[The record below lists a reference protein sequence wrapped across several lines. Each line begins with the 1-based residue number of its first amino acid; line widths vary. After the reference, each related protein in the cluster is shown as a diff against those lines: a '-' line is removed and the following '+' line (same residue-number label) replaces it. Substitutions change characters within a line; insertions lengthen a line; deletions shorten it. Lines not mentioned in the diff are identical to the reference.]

1 MKLFASLLVVFL
13 MFLCSVSALSPRLVA
28 ESPLYELWVYQPHE
42 GKQQELLAF
51 IEKHGMRITKANEI
65 EILGAFVPLSAQ
77 DERIVTLV
85 RHKDR
90 ESCDRNYEKMMADPK
105 TQAVFQEA
113 FPAGPPVQSLARVF
127 LKTTDYSPELSR
139 ESPGNRVL
147 ELRSYIASS
156 GNLES
161 LNARFRNHTMKLFA
175 KHGMNN
181 LIYWNVDDGG
191 AMKAVEL
198 LAAVSPKNQ
207 AAAGIGEELPSQGN
221 ALVYF
226 LTHASQDAAKGS
238 FDAFRQDPDWV
249 AVRNESEKKAGGS
262 LTAGSGVKSWFLK
275 PTDFSPLK

>member
-13 MFLCSVSALSPRLVA
+13 MFLCSVCVLSPRLEA
-28 ESPLYELWVYQPHE
+28 QSPLYELRIYQPFE
-42 GKQQELLAF
+42 GKQKELLGF
-51 IEKHGMRITKANEI
+51 IEKHGMSITKANGI
-65 EILGAFVPLSAQ
+65 EILGAFVPSSAE
-77 DERIVTLV
+77 DDRIVTLV

-90 ESCDRNYEKMMADPK
+90 ESCDRNYEKMMADPE
-105 TQAVFQEA
+105 TRAAFQEA
-113 FPAGPPVQSLARVF
+113 FPSGPPVQSLTRVF
-127 LKTTDYSPELSR
+127 LRTTDYSPALPQ
-139 ESPGNRVL
+139 ESLGNRVF

-191 AMKAVEL
+191 EMKAVDL
-198 LAAVSPKNQ
+198 LAGVSPKNQ
-207 AAAGIGEELPSQGN
+207 AAAEISEELPSQGN

-249 AVRNESEKKAGGS
+249 AVRTESEKRAGGS